1 MRRRCVWPQSN
12 CRDGMSGQ
20 RYRGLFGGSCSCGT
34 KQPIRHTFVTRIVSD
49 DVRLVYCQHKSM
61 LHAVEQTC
69 VTKPFHH
76 VLVTLCVCVCVC
88 VGVVVPLVVLYQ
100 TQNPSPLRHSPR
112 LRRSVVLCFC
122 SLQSGSCG
130 LPNVCHRCIPS
141 PIRHSC
147 VSAGIVVPLFVSFV
161 SVGLQVRHGA
171 CF

>member
-1 MRRRCVWPQSN
+1 MIHMRTY
-12 CRDGMSGQ
+12 SG
-20 RYRGLFGGSCSCGT
+20 YICT
-34 KQPIRHTFVTRIVSD
+34 KQAFRHTFVTRIVSD
-49 DVRLVYCQHKSM
+49 DVRLVYCQHKVCSM
-61 LHAVEQTC
+61 QSS
-69 VTKPFHH
+69 KPVSPGHFITS
-76 VLVTLCVCVCVC
+76 LSPLCVCW
-88 VGVVVPLVVLYQ
+88 
-100 TQNPSPLRHSPR
+100 R
-112 LRRSVVLCFC
+112 RRSFSCVVSNTESVTSSSLSSSPTFGRLVFF